1 MADKSGGFVED
12 QQFVVFKNDVEQFF
26 HFCNLSSGQA
36 GVSCARVKEKWNR
49 WLPLVF
55 VALFAVSRIP
65 GLLPLNFS
73 AAYAFAF
80 CAGVYFPKKNSWWL
94 PVLILLATD
103 IGLNFY
109 YSARGIEVWDSANL
123 KNLFFNYIA
132 YAVLIFLGRRFKPQS
147 SFASLLGGGIFG
159 AVLFYLITNTAS
171 WFFNPFHNPEYA
183 KTFSGWLLALTRG
196 VNGWPTTL
204 EFFRNTLLSGGIF
217 TALFVAAAKLTAPA
231 ESPAEK
237 KAGARDEE
245 PGAEEK
251 PEEANA

>member
-1 MADKSGGFVED
+1 
-12 QQFVVFKNDVEQFF
+12 
-26 HFCNLSSGQA
+26 L
-36 GVSCARVKEKWNR
+36 KEKWNR
-49 WLPLVF
+49 FLPALF
-55 VALFAVSRIP
+55 VVAFAVSRIP
-65 GLLPLNFS
+65 HLLPWNFS

-80 CAGVYFPKKNSWWL
+80 CAGVYFPRKNSWWL
-94 PVLILLATD
+94 PLLVLLATD

-109 YSARGIEVWDSANL
+109 YSAHGIEVWDSANL

-132 YAVLIFLGRRFKPQS
+132 YAVLIFLGRSFKPQS
-147 SFASLLGGGIFG
+147 SFASLLGGGVFG

-171 WFFNPFHNPEYA
+171 WFFNPFHNAEYTKNLA
-183 KTFSGWLLALTRG
+183 GWILALTKG
-196 VNGWPTTL
+196 TGGFPTTW

-217 TALFVAAAKLTAPA
+217 TALFVGATKLTSA

-245 PGAEEK
+245 SKTDES